1 MMCCTDAAVCPNEC
15 FGPCGVRKRNRL
27 MQGSSLTRMA
37 KVECPDGD
45 ATHAKR
51 LLCVSRVSG
60 LLEV

>member
-1 MMCCTDAAVCPNEC
+1 
-15 FGPCGVRKRNRL
+15 
-27 MQGSSLTRMA
+27 MA